1 MKNIDIPAHEQG
13 TTRLFSMSM
22 EASDARQV
30 KADVTRQAV
39 LLGIDSVDAAGV
51 EVFQIVD
58 LGDLGLAGYLRD
70 GIDAQ
75 EADLA
80 RDRVKLAALDGWFML
95 VHSRAF
101 EGKAMTL
108 QPDPKLTLI
117 GTYRQQGADTAAI
130 EIVSEAAQP
139 YSGTP
144 RNPPVS
150 APDTRRAGSLVV
162 AALIGVAT
170 LLLWWVLA

>member
-1 MKNIDIPAHEQG
+1 MKPLDIPAHEQG
-13 TTRLFSMSM
+13 TTRLFSLSM
-22 EASDARQV
+22 DVADARRI
-30 KADVTRQAV
+30 KADVHQQAA
-39 LLGIDSVDAAGV
+39 LLGIDRVDAAGV

-58 LGDLGLAGYLRD
+58 LGDLGLAGYLRE

-80 RDRVKLAALDGWFML
+80 RDRVKLGALDGWVML

-101 EGKAMTL
+101 AGKAVML
-108 QPDPKLTLI
+108 QPDPALTLI
-117 GTYRQQGADTAAI
+117 GTYRQQSSDMMPI

-144 RNPPVS
+144 QSAPVP

-162 AALIGVAT
+162 LALIGVAT